1 MKELM
6 KEALVE
12 HLQLGQ
18 TVDGIYVLRS
28 SKLIPLRDGSGNYL
42 AAVLGDRTGQVQGR
56 SWESAG
62 EIYGSC
68 RVGDIVR
75 VQGLVTEYKGHK
87 QIQISAMAVHREE
100 NIDLSRFIPS
110 SKLDPETA
118 RTQLASLFDTMEN
131 KHLKALFSLI
141 TADKAFFPA
150 FVTAPAA
157 RRNHHA
163 AIGGL
168 LEHSLGVAT
177 AAAQLTTAY
186 PELDRDLLVAGALL
200 HDIGKVE
207 EYRLSTDINFTDQGR
222 LLGHIILG
230 VQILEK
236 YLNQLTGFPEDLRFK
251 LLHMIVSHHG
261 RYEWQSPKRPKF
273 LEAAILHHLD
283 MIDMEADVF
292 SSAVDARADSEER
305 WTGWIKGL
313 ERYLFCK

>member
-1 MKELM
+1 M

-12 HLQLGQ
+12 YLQPRQ

-28 SKLIPLRDGSGNYL
+28 SKLLPLRDGSGNYL

-56 SWESAG
+56 AWESADG
-62 EIYGSC
+62 IYDSC

-75 VQGLVTEYKGHK
+75 VQGLVIEYKGYK
-87 QIQISAMAVHREE
+87 QIHISTMSVHREK
-100 NIDLSRFIPS
+100 NIDFSRFIPS
-110 SKLDPETA
+110 SNLDQETA
-118 RTQLASLFDTMEN
+118 RMQFLSLLDNMEN
-131 KHLKALFSLI
+131 KYLKALFSLI
-141 TADKAFFPA
+141 IADEVFFSA

-168 LEHSLGVAT
+168 MEHSLGVAK
-177 AAAQLTTAY
+177 AAAQLASVY
-186 PELDRDLLVAGALL
+186 PEVDRDLLVAGALL

-207 EYRLSTDINFTDQGR
+207 EYLLSTDINFTDQGR

-236 YLNQLTGFPEDLRFK
+236 YFDQLTDFPEDLRFK

-292 SSAVDARADSEER
+292 SSAVDAREDSEER
-305 WTGWIKGL
+305 WTGWVKGL